1 MQHVDELYTAFQ
13 TLVRVASGVEQVILA
28 NQGRPAPPGLH
39 ATYNPVPVRAVGHPR
54 RQRADVPA
62 QDCDIP
68 DWTDF
73 EETTVS
79 QMDFLLSVNFFNEGA
94 RDAAWRMHNA
104 NFRAPVQELLFTHG
118 IGWRTCS
125 EVRSLTELSQGGLQP
140 RYQVDVRLYVEAE
153 VTDIVLRA
161 AGFALVMHDEDG
173 NLIYGA
179 S

>member
-54 RQRADVPA
+54 KRRADVPA

-161 AGFALVMHDEDG
+161 SGFALVMHDEDG

>member
-1 MQHVDELYTAFQ
+1 MERTEDLYEAFQ
-13 TLVRVASGVEQVILA
+13 TLVRVASGVETVILA
-28 NQGRPAPPGLH
+28 NQGRPEPKGLY

-54 RQRADVPA
+54 RQRFDVPA
-62 QDCDIP
+62 QDSDIP
-68 DWTDF
+68 GWTDF
-73 EETTVS
+73 AESTIT